1 MGKGGCNLTAA
12 AVKDEPNTLKDAQE
26 DHDEEVVNTTPTT
39 TSTSS
44 YEKVFITSS
53 FLATKNTIDECWIAY
68 EGKVYDVT
76 HWLAKHPGGIRSI
89 MSAAGSDAT
98 SVMKSLHAPNTLDH
112 FMKRIRKVGVLAVHY
127 ENLNEFDESNQ
138 ESLLYSV
145 LQENVNQVKCKMVQ
159 VRSDAIHKDFEALN
173 QKLTSE
179 GWYEADP
186 KWYLV
191 PIIRV
196 AIFLY
201 IGCRMVMWSDTIDEH
216 SFSRILLLLFGSI
229 FLGLYLQNIAF
240 MGHDAGHGSISGS
253 FKSDLWIG
261 FLVGNA
267 FAGIDV
273 NWWKS
278 THNVHHSATNSLH
291 DDPDIQHMPLLCFDE
306 RMGENRWSTYHGRY
320 MPLDAIGR
328 ALLPYQ
334 HWYFYP
340 VMAVARINLYIQ
352 SMIFLA
358 KTCPFVGLDQRAKA
372 GNKITDSVT
381 GRIKEKYA
389 WPTPSPAVW
398 ITSVLS
404 LSFYWYMTVSFYSQ
418 LSLVTAIV
426 SFTVCHLT
434 SGLLHVQILLS
445 HVAMHYCA
453 DGHGSTDAITA
464 PNGNGTAGYY
474 EWQALSTMDVDCP
487 TWMDWFHGG
496 LQFQLEHHL
505 FPRVPR
511 RHLRKLCALTD
522 ENFFKTQCS
531 RDSTLVLRGKYIG
544 PSSHGNG
551 WFQRCQKEDRLI
563 CYCDDDM
570 NPICKY
576 AWHHWSDRLFYF
588 SKVQNV
594 IIKFYHLELF
604 SL

>member
-1 MGKGGCNLTAA
+1 MGKGGCNIT
-12 AVKDEPNTLKDAQE
+12 AVKDDILKD
-26 DHDEEVVNTTPTT
+26 HDVKTQTTTADVNTPTVVRDKT
-39 TSTSS
+39 L
-44 YEKVFITSS
+44 ITSS
-53 FLATKNTIDECWIAY
+53 FLATKNSIDECWIAY

-98 SVMKSLHAPNTLDH
+98 SVMKSLHAPNTLEH
-112 FMKRIRKVGVLAVHY
+112 FMKRIRKVGILAVDNVSLNKVDASVQ
-127 ENLNEFDESNQ
+127 ENLDSIEKVNEAKYKRAKE
-138 ESLLYSV
+138 
-145 LQENVNQVKCKMVQ
+145 
-159 VRSDAIHKDFEALN
+159 RSDAIHEDFESLS

-186 KWYLV
+186 KWYLI
-191 PIIRV
+191 PITRV
-196 AIFLY
+196 ALFLFV
-201 IGCRMVMWSDTIDEH
+201 GSRMVLWSDSMNENLGG
-216 SFSRILLLLFGSI
+216 RILLLIFGSI
-229 FLGLYLQNIAF
+229 FLGFFLQNIAF

-253 FKSDLWIG
+253 FKSDLWLG

-306 RMGENRWSTYHGRY
+306 RMAENRWSTYHGRY

-334 HWYFYP
+334 HLYFYP

-352 SMIFLA
+352 SIIFLA
-358 KTCPFVGLDQRAKA
+358 QTCPFFGSQKKA
-372 GNKITDSVT
+372 GDKITDDVT
-381 GRIKEKYA
+381 GQIKERYA
-389 WPTPSPAVW
+389 WPSPTPTVW
-398 ITSVLS
+398 VSSVLS
-404 LSFYWYMTVSFYSQ
+404 LSFYWYMNYSFYSR
-418 LSLVTAIV
+418 LSLVTAVV
-426 SFTVCHLT
+426 SFTICHLT

-487 TWMDWFHGG
+487 PWMDWFHGG

-522 ENFFKTQCS
+522 EIFAKYNVPVVRLSFYEANK
-531 RDSTLVLRGKYIG
+531 LVLRHMAKVGA
-544 PSSHGNG
+544 NVV
-551 WFQRCQKEDRLI
+551 RLKKT
-563 CYCDDDM
+563 
-570 NPICKY
+570 N
-576 AWHHWSDRLFYF
+576 
-588 SKVQNV
+588 
-594 IIKFYHLELF
+594 
-604 SL
+604 